1 MNETWGLSGSGF
13 LGLYLAL
20 LVAPALLGVLAT
32 LAVRQVRRHGS
43 EPDDSPLPSD
53 YHVAYLARGPLRA
66 VETAIAALLDRGS
79 LRAESAG
86 TLRSVGSEP
95 EDDLERVI
103 FETGYLGTTPN
114 DAAVTALKSPELTE
128 IRRELELRRLI
139 EPELPTH
146 VIWFGV
152 TVLYGVITLF
162 GLVRWF
168 AVVTTSTPI
177 GFLSFLIF
185 VAAGGAF
192 AALAPAR
199 RRPRLR
205 KTALGK
211 QVLRASRQTL
221 TGVTREVALN
231 GGLGAYP
238 DPEVAEA
245 VALTFNRSRRRYP
258 GTSSAA
264 VIAGTLAVG
273 AFGPG
278 TPGEGGLGGDGG
290 GCGSGCGGSCG
301 GGGGGGG

>member
-1 MNETWGLSGSGF
+1 MTETWGLSGSAF

-20 LVAPALLGVLAT
+20 LVLPGLLGVLVT

-66 VETAIAALLDRGS
+66 VETAMAALLDRGS
-79 LRAESAG
+79 LRAESTG

-114 DAAVTALKSPELTE
+114 EAAVAALKSPELTE

-146 VIWFGV
+146 VIWLGV
-152 TVLYGVITLF
+152 TVLYGLVTLF

-205 KTALGK
+205 KTDLGK

-231 GGLGAYP
+231 GGLDAYP
-238 DPEVAEA
+238 DPEVARA
-245 VALTFNRSRRRYP
+245 VALKFNRSRRRYP
-258 GTSSAA
+258 GTSSAG
-264 VIAGTLAVG
+264 VIAGTLLAGVFHG
-273 AFGPG
+273 APG
-278 TPGEGGLGGDGG
+278 DSGAGDGG
-290 GCGSGCGGSCG
+290 GCGSGCGSGCG
-301 GGGGGGG
+301 GGGGGG

>member
-1 MNETWGLSGSGF
+1 MDETWGLTGSGF

-20 LVAPALLGVLAT
+20 LVAPGLLGVLVT
-32 LAVRQVRRHGS
+32 LGFRQVRRFRS
-43 EPDDSPLPSD
+43 AADDSPLPSD

-66 VETAIAALLDRGS
+66 VETAIAALVDRGS

-86 TLRSVGSEP
+86 RLSSIGGEP

-103 FETGYLGTTPN
+103 FETGYLGTTAN
-114 DAAVTALKSPELTE
+114 DAAVAALKSPELTE
-128 IRRELELRRLI
+128 IRRDLELRRLI

-146 VIWFGV
+146 VIWLGV
-152 TVLYGVITLF
+152 TVFYGLVTLF

-185 VAAGGAF
+185 VAAGATA

-205 KTALGK
+205 RTALGK

-221 TGVTREVALN
+221 TGATREVALN
-231 GGLGAYP
+231 GGLAAYP
-238 DPEVAEA
+238 DPEISP
-245 VALTFNRSRRRYP
+245 ALELKFNRSRRRHP
-258 GTSSAA
+258 GTSSAG
-264 VIAGTLAVG
+264 VIAGTLLAG
-273 AFGPG
+273 ALINGA
-278 TPGEGGLGGDGG
+278 PGEAGDGG
-290 GCGSGCGGSCG
+290 GCGSGCGGGCG